1 MTAILPIVRYS
12 LFLSML
18 LSLFFLVELSAE
30 SKETNTAWGNTS
42 FLIRYAE
49 YDSLLSQALTL
60 QLQCDS
66 MRDQLLI
73 QRNLYSACTQTD
85 ERQKL
90 KSSIQILESSIR
102 RCQEQADELF
112 QKSQINQPEMA
123 SSGTKAPTQIIL
135 LEISRLVNNTLFYQ
149 FFPVHFQEGSDTSF
163 AFRSNWQNNFTPETG
178 NSYFVVMEKAP
189 YSDKRPIPSLT
200 ILPEGL
206 VYCIQLGVYSKSLAA
221 ESFGGMVPCW
231 LELMEDS
238 SKLTYFTGLFSSSKE
253 AREALITVK
262 ERGFEDAFILPYMNG
277 NKISIQEAREYEF
290 SEKNLIR

>member
-18 LSLFFLVELSAE
+18 LSLFLVELSAE

-112 QKSQINQPEMA
+112 QNHKSINQRWLRL
-123 SSGTKAPTQIIL
+123 APKPL
-135 LEISRLVNNTLFYQ
+135 R
-149 FFPVHFQEGSDTSF
+149 
-163 AFRSNWQNNFTPETG
+163 R
-178 NSYFVVMEKAP
+178 
-189 YSDKRPIPSLT
+189 
-200 ILPEGL
+200 
-206 VYCIQLGVYSKSLAA
+206 
-221 ESFGGMVPCW
+221 
-231 LELMEDS
+231 
-238 SKLTYFTGLFSSSKE
+238 
-253 AREALITVK
+253 
-262 ERGFEDAFILPYMNG
+262 
-277 NKISIQEAREYEF
+277 
-290 SEKNLIR
+290 